1 MSKCEA
7 ELRRRLSNR
16 DDIYD
21 TMCWFLSAIDAQ
33 ACADG
38 GPEPD
43 LSWFEREFLKDN
55 IDRYREEQMRR
66 MTIWELLNG
75 AATEGPVHPE
85 RPRIDMSDVAD
96 KELINKMVDD
106 YYGDSA
112 VEELVKRANAKRL
125 TLADYAW
132 YVVSQDPA
140 RRTNPS

>member
-1 MSKCEA
+1 
-7 ELRRRLSNR
+7 
-16 DDIYD
+16 
-21 TMCWFLSAIDAQ
+21 MCWFLSAIDAQ

-43 LSWFEREFLKDN
+43 LSWFELEFLKDN

-66 MTIWELLNG
+66 MTIPELLNSVAIG
-75 AATEGPVHPE
+75 GPVHPE

-112 VEELVKRANAKRL
+112 VEELVKRANAKRV
-125 TLADYAW
+125 TLADYIRG
-132 YVVSQDPA
+132 YCKERQQ
-140 RRTNPS
+140 RHRE